1 MLLRLI
7 LTVKFTIYGL
17 FYFPVTLVI
26 DMFVFFGN
34 LYTEASKDSLNDK
47 NSQNF
52 SREGLQLF
60 EESMD
65 EILYDLEQKKTQMTK
80 NKEDLTLIAS
90 SNGGLLMDMTAVII
104 ILQTNF
110 DIIGEVSKLIFENRS
125 EGKFVYNPYT
135 KKN

>member
-7 LTVKFTIYGL
+7 LTVKFAIYGL